1 MLPLILRRLKMSLPM
16 PSVHGNGGKCYAGRY
31 HSGHAVYFYDN
42 LPDGRLYRGKFWFSR
57 RYYNH
62 PLGVAT
68 ETATGSFN
76 NGAKEGRW
84 TFCNKS
90 HGLYKKLTIEY
101 AGGHHRGLY
110 SYKAVCR
117 LHTPGFNAGVTTLC
131 LNMGCGHPTG
141 SVRLSTGNYI
151 ITGNYDDD
159 GRPDGLWKADMTK
172 TDACRTDFEEWEHGV
187 CKASYSIDE
196 ATGKRIE
203 TKDQMPYMVARLV
216 YSECM
221 PLEKVMPKGSSVWDG
236 RL

>member
-1 MLPLILRRLKMSLPM
+1 M

-62 PLGVAT
+62 PLGGAT

-84 TFCNKS
+84 TFRNKS

-110 SYKAVCR
+110 SS
-117 LHTPGFNAGVTTLC
+117 HTRRFAAYT
-131 LNMGCGHPTG
+131 
-141 SVRLSTGNYI
+141 
-151 ITGNYDDD
+151 
-159 GRPDGLWKADMTK
+159 RP
-172 TDACRTDFEEWEHGV
+172 
-187 CKASYSIDE
+187 AS
-196 ATGKRIE
+196 
-203 TKDQMPYMVARLV
+203 MPV
-216 YSECM
+216 
-221 PLEKVMPKGSSVWDG
+221 
-236 RL
+236 

>member
-1 MLPLILRRLKMSLPM
+1 M
-16 PSVHGNGGKCYAGRY
+16 PSVHGNGSKCYAGRY

-187 CKASYSIDE
+187 CKASY
-196 ATGKRIE
+196 
-203 TKDQMPYMVARLV
+203 
-216 YSECM
+216 
-221 PLEKVMPKGSSVWDG
+221 
-236 RL
+236 

>member
-1 MLPLILRRLKMSLPM
+1 
-16 PSVHGNGGKCYAGRY
+16 
-31 HSGHAVYFYDN
+31 
-42 LPDGRLYRGKFWFSR
+42 
-57 RYYNH
+57 
-62 PLGVAT
+62 
-68 ETATGSFN
+68 
-76 NGAKEGRW
+76 
-84 TFCNKS
+84 
-90 HGLYKKLTIEY
+90 
-101 AGGHHRGLY
+101 
-110 SYKAVCR
+110 
-117 LHTPGFNAGVTTLC
+117 
-131 LNMGCGHPTG
+131 MGCGHPTG

-203 TKDQMPYMVARLV
+203 TKDQMPYIVARLV